1 MSLPRSSPKWTGW
14 LLVLGFWTLLG
25 LFFVS
30 ETYLAFALNG
40 PPISWRTAV
49 RYELPGWYIWGALSP
64 LIVLLVK
71 HVPLRRDRLAATII
85 FHAGASALFSVL
97 QLTLKI
103 AFNHAFAPAPLPF
116 AQSQR
121 FLLQAGS
128 HLNLLPYWA
137 MLAGVYA
144 LRYYQRA
151 QQRELDA
158 AQLQVRLTDAQL
170 QVLERELRPHFLF
183 NTLNTVSALIAKD
196 PLTAER
202 IVARLGDLLRAT
214 LNRSGRQ
221 EIALAEELELLE
233 RYVDIETT
241 RFGGR
246 LTVALDIDPPTLAAR
261 VPSLVLQPLVEN
273 AIRHGIARRVVPGRI
288 AVRTRRDDRHLY
300 LLVQDDGAGLKTPVV
315 EGVGLANTR
324 ARLRQLYGED
334 HVFDLYNNAG
344 GGVSV
349 QLRIPFKSAPA
360 LHA

>member
-1 MSLPRSSPKWTGW
+1 MTGW
-14 LLVLGFWTLLG
+14 LLVFVLWTVLG
-25 LFFVS
+25 LFFVT

-40 PPISWRTAV
+40 PAISWRTAV
-49 RYELPGWYIWGALSP
+49 RYELPGWYMWGALSP
-64 LIVLLVK
+64 LIVWLVK
-71 HVPLRRDRLAATII
+71 HVPLRKDRLAATLI

-103 AFNHAFAPAPLPF
+103 AFNHAVASPPLPF
-116 AQSQR
+116 AESQR

-137 MLAGVYA
+137 ILGAVYG

-170 QVLERELRPHFLF
+170 QILERELRPHFLF

-214 LNRSGRQ
+214 LRRSGRQ

-246 LTVALDIDPPTLAAR
+246 LTVALDIDPPTLRAR

-273 AIRHGIARRVVPGRI
+273 AIRHGVGRRVLPGHI
-288 AVRTRRDDRHLY
+288 AVRTRRDGRHLY
-300 LLVQDDGAGLKTPVV
+300 VLVQDDGSGLQTPVV
-315 EGVGLANTR
+315 EGVGLTNTR
-324 ARLRQLYGED
+324 ARLRQLYGDD
-334 HVFDLYNNAG
+334 HKFDLFNNADG
-344 GGVSV
+344 GASV
-349 QLRIPFKSAPA
+349 QLRIPFRPA
-360 LHA
+360 TVIHA